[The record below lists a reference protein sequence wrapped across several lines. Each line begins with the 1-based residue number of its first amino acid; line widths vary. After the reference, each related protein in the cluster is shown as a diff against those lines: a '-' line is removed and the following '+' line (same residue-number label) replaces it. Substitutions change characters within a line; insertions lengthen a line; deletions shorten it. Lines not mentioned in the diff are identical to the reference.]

1 MAETNQILAILENYL
16 HDNPQEI
23 AMQIAHDFRRRRIE
37 KNITREQIAK
47 KSGVAVGN
55 ITRFELKGLIS
66 LNNLI
71 CLAMALGYTAEIKNM
86 FSEPKYQTMEEL
98 LLIRK
103 NAKRKKAY
111 RTWKERNDS

>member
-1 MAETNQILAILENYL
+1 
-16 HDNPQEI
+16 
-23 AMQIAHDFRRRRIE
+23 MQIAHDFRRRRIE

-71 CLAMALGYTAEIKNM
+71 CLAMALGYTAVIKNV